1 MEKCVGGTIAVWAE
15 MKVNI
20 PRMQITADGAAITC
34 HGLFELVDENV
45 VIGNTGCVTTNTA
58 TWFPGF

>member
-1 MEKCVGGTIAVWAE
+1 MEEGIGWTIATRTE

-34 HGLFELVDENV
+34 HNLFELVDENIV
-45 VIGNTGCVTTNTA
+45 VGNTGCVTTNTA
-58 TWFPGF
+58 TWFSGF